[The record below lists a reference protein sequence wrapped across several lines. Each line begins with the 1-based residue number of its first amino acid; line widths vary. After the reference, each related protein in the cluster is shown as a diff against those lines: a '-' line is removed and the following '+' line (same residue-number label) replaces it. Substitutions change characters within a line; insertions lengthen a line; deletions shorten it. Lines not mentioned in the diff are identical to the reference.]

1 MRFMTDWRL
10 RFLKNRF
17 LSMLGISKK
26 AGKLVLGFDPAAE
39 EMQKGKVVLLILS
52 DDLSPKTAAK
62 IEKTAQDNKVKAIKA
77 KCSMDEISWSIGKR
91 TGILA
96 VTDTG
101 LAKSLEKLA
110 EQID

>member
-1 MRFMTDWRL
+1 M
-10 RFLKNRF
+10 
-17 LSMLGISKK
+17 
-26 AGKLVLGFDPAAE
+26 GFDPAAE

-62 IEKTAQDNKVKAIKA
+62 IEKTAQDSKVKVIKA
-77 KCSMDEISWSIGKR
+77 KCSMDEIGWSIGKR

-96 VTDTG
+96 VTDAG
-101 LAKSLEKLA
+101 LAKSLEALA